1 MSELLKLVLLKN
13 MDEKLNDYININL
26 LLIDKIDNSINHT
39 LDFKTIQMLHNEIE
53 KLKNKNDIYIDMLNE
68 IYTKCNFCINNI

>member
-13 MDEKLNDYININL
+13 IDEKLNNYININL
-26 LLIDKIDNSINHT
+26 LLIDKIDNCIDDT
-39 LDFKTIQMLHNEIE
+39 LEFKTIQMLHNEIE
-53 KLKNKNDIYIDMLNE
+53 NLKNKNDIYIDMQNE

>member
-13 MDEKLNDYININL
+13 MDEKLNNYININL
-26 LLIDKIDNSINHT
+26 LLIDKIDNSINDT
-39 LDFKTIQMLHNEIE
+39 LEFKTIQMLYNEIE
-53 KLKNKNDIYIDMLNE
+53 NLKNKNDIYIDMQNE

>member
-13 MDEKLNDYININL
+13 MDEKLNNYININL
-26 LLIDKIDNSINHT
+26 LLIDKIDNSINDI
-39 LDFKTIQMLHNEIE
+39 LEFKTIQMLHNEIE
-53 KLKNKNDIYIDMLNE
+53 NLKNKNDIYIDMQNE

>member
-13 MDEKLNDYININL
+13 MDEKLNNYININL
-26 LLIDKIDNSINHT
+26 LLIDKIDNSINDT
-39 LDFKTIQMLHNEIE
+39 LEFKTIQMLHNEIE
-53 KLKNKNDIYIDMLNE
+53 NLKNKNDIYIDMQNE